1 MPGFFLLNF
10 CWPLSQVTARPYL
23 RAHIAAERQID
34 AARQSIAAKPTPRR
48 QSSPKAANWAI
59 FQAVAVHL
67 EQFTGLKKLARI
79 LLIGGVDTFFS
90 ANFEKSQ
97 PNTLKG

>member
-1 MPGFFLLNF
+1 M
-10 CWPLSQVTARPYL
+10 
-23 RAHIAAERQID
+23 
-34 AARQSIAAKPTPRR
+34 
-48 QSSPKAANWAI
+48 
-59 FQAVAVHL
+59 HL